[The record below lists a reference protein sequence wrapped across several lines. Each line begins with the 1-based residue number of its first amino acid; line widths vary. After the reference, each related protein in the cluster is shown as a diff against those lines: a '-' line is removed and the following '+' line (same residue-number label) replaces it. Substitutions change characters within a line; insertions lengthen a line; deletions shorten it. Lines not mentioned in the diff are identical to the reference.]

1 MILATENVGISC
13 MNVPKQSQLFKKNEK
28 LVYDVHKWLDDVEV
42 EQVILKIV
50 FLIWEMHQ
58 TNWEKL

>member
-28 LVYDVHKWLDDVEV
+28 LLLWCAQVTRQVV
-42 EQVILKIV
+42 EQVILKNV

-58 TNWEKL
+58 SNWEKL